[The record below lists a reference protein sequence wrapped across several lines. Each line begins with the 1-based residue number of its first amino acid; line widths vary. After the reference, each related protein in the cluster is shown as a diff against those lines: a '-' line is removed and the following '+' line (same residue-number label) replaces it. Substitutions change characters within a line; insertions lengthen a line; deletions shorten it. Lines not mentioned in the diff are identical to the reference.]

1 MGLEAPR
8 LDDRTFQD
16 IVNEARAR
24 IALYAPEWTDHNLSD
39 PGITL
44 IELFAWMTEIT
55 LYRLNR
61 VPEKHF
67 VKFMELVGM
76 SLMEATPARADVTFW
91 LTAPQSETFVIPVG
105 IEVATTRTESDPAIV
120 FSVDKRMEINVA
132 QLDYILSALEENNER
147 VFRRHNVRAVTEGLE
162 KFRIFA
168 SNPVKTGDALYFGFE
183 EDMSDHLLGFDFEV
197 DTAEGAGI
205 NPLYDP
211 PYIWEVLSAGTQNE
225 WRAIVVDIDNTKGL
239 NINGF
244 VRVHLPEM
252 QRSNLADLNAY
263 WLRCRY
269 DNSRTENQ
277 YETSPEIN
285 RVSVSSWGATVGVTN
300 VSRIAREVLGRS
312 DGTPGQRFHLEH
324 APLLA
329 RTATEFAI
337 VRLEDGREQ
346 RWEEVSDFSSSTGVD
361 RHYTIDSQTG
371 ELRFG
376 PAIPQPD
383 GQVKRYG
390 ALPAKGAMI
399 VMSQYRFGGGQ
410 AGNVT
415 ARTINILKEALPY
428 VARIVN
434 RFPATGGQNAESLEN
449 AKMRVPHH
457 MRSLQRAVT
466 AADYEYL
473 AREAAPESIGRV
485 ECLQPPLTQRGE
497 NVILIVPHIP
507 VLQGFISPESLE
519 LSESVRQR
527 IQAYLDERRLLSTR
541 LEVTTPSY
549 HWVETQVQIRVSQHA
564 DSAQVSLAVEQTLF
578 KFVNP
583 LTGGIDGKGWT
594 IGRDLLI
601 SDIIAVLLSVQ
612 GVEFVRKV
620 ELFPVTYEDR
630 NFERGEASNEISVPS
645 HGIIVSYQHSVL
657 TST

>member
-8 LDDRTFQD
+8 LDDRSFQD

-44 IELFAWMTEIT
+44 IELFAWMTDIT

-61 VPEKHF
+61 VPDKHF
-67 VKFMELVGM
+67 IKFMELVGM
-76 SLMEATPARADVTFW
+76 RLMEATPARADVTFW
-91 LTAPQSETFVIPVG
+91 LTAPQTSTFVIPSG
-105 IEVATTRTESDPAIV
+105 TEVATTRTESDPAIV
-120 FSVDKRMEINVA
+120 FSVHKRMEIKVA
-132 QLDYILSALEENNER
+132 HLDYILSSFENNDEHT
-147 VFRRHNVRAVTEGLE
+147 FRRHNVRAVTEGLE
-162 KFRIFA
+162 QFRIFG
-168 SNPVKTGDALYFGFE
+168 SNPVRTGDALYLGFE
-183 EDMSDHLLGFDFEV
+183 EDMSHHLISIEV
-197 DTAEGAGI
+197 DVDIAEGAGI
-205 NPLYDP
+205 NPLADP
-211 PYIWEVLSAGTQNE
+211 PYTWEVLSADGQNE
-225 WRAIVVDIDNTKGL
+225 WKAVDVDIDNTKAL
-239 NINGF
+239 NVNGF
-244 VRVHLPEM
+244 IRLHLPEM
-252 QRSNLADLNAY
+252 ARSNRADLNAY
-263 WLRCRY
+263 WVRCRY
-269 DNSRTENQ
+269 DTSHTDNH
-277 YETSPEIN
+277 YEVSPEIN
-285 RVSVSSWGATVGVTN
+285 QLTVTSWGGTIGVTN

-329 RTATEFAI
+329 RTNEEFII

-371 ELRFG
+371 EVRFG
-376 PAIPQPD
+376 PTIPQPD
-383 GQVKRYG
+383 GQIKRYG

-399 VMSQYRFGGGQ
+399 MMSLYRFGGGQ
-410 AGNVT
+410 SGNVT
-415 ARTINILKEALPY
+415 AGTINILKEAIPY
-428 VARIVN
+428 VARIEN
-434 RFPATGGQNAESLEN
+434 RLPATGGQDAELLEN

-466 AADYEYL
+466 ASDYEYL
-473 AREAAPESIGRV
+473 AREASPERIGRV

-519 LSESVRQR
+519 LAEDVRQR
-527 IQAYLDERRLLSTR
+527 IHSYLDERRLLSTR

-564 DSAQVSLAVEQTLF
+564 DAAQVTLAVEQTLF

-583 LTGGIDGKGWT
+583 LTGGSKGTGWT
-594 IGRDLLI
+594 IGRDLLV
-601 SDIIAVLLSVQ
+601 SDIIATLLSVP

-620 ELFPVTYEDR
+620 ELFPVTYEGR
-630 NFERGEASNEISVPS
+630 TFERGEATDEISVPS
-645 HGIIVSYQHSVL
+645 HGIVVSYQHTVL
-657 TST
+657 VSS